1 MEKSMSL
8 DTDFKNLKE
17 TLQDVLKLLT
27 KLMKITWHLYT
38 MLCVMVM
45 WRLSNCCWSMEQVN
59 QKHTKQSQPLVWPSD
74 LLYVMLA
81 GRDWWISIQSVNNT
95 QDWWKF
101 WKRFRRCFV
110 FQKFHSSC
118 LITFVVSY
126 FLQTIKIRL
135 TCVLHVCWQ
144 LVNTA
149 NAPLLSLQSNLFV
162 STGELTHPALLT
174 NCKSDP
180 PLWLVKRKWHLWQ
193 LSSAVSQHE
202 SEILNDLD
210 QRLSFLS
217 GSVLRSVLRV
227 ANFQIKEI
235 V

>member
-81 GRDWWISIQSVNNT
+81 GRDWWISIRSVNNVY
-95 QDWWKF
+95 DWRKF
-101 WKRFRRCFV
+101 WKRFCVCFV
-110 FQKFHSSC
+110 FQSRVSTK
-118 LITFVVSY
+118 TVVSARQLQRKNWLKLVPHLPHQNHQKIHLY
-126 FLQTIKIRL
+126 TSHHFLLIK
-135 TCVLHVCWQ
+135 
-144 LVNTA
+144 
-149 NAPLLSLQSNLFV
+149 
-162 STGELTHPALLT
+162 
-174 NCKSDP
+174 
-180 PLWLVKRKWHLWQ
+180 
-193 LSSAVSQHE
+193 
-202 SEILNDLD
+202 
-210 QRLSFLS
+210 
-217 GSVLRSVLRV
+217 
-227 ANFQIKEI
+227 
-235 V
+235 